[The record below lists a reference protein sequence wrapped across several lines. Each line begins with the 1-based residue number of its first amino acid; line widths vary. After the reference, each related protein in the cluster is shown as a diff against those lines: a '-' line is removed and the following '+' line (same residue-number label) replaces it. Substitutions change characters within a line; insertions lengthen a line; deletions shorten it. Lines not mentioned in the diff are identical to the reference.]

1 MLTRFKDYLCIL
13 FISMSVNELCTVS
26 IVEKPSITPVI
37 LVPGDGGSQVEA
49 KLNKDEVV
57 HYLCEKTTQD
67 FFNIWLNMELL
78 VPWVIDCWIDNM
90 RLVYDNV
97 TRTTSNSKGVEI
109 RIPGFG
115 NTTSVEWL
123 DPSRAS
129 QGAYFKDIANTL
141 VALGYERNVSLRG
154 APYDFRKAPNENN
167 EYFVRLKALVEET
180 YRMNGNQP
188 VIILAHSMGGPMS
201 LHFLHSQSKS
211 WKDQHI
217 HALVTLS
224 GAWGGSVKA
233 LKVFTVGDDL
243 GSYALSETTLREE
256 QITSPSLAWL
266 MPSSLFWSPDEILVQ
281 TDVRNYTVK
290 DFQDFFEDIGYPVG
304 WEMRKDVERYSVE
317 FEAPDVE
324 VHCLHGYGVATIN
337 RLVYKPGAFPDGDPG
352 FLYGDGDGTV
362 NIHSL
367 EGCLNWQGK
376 QEKKVYHQTF
386 DSLDHMGILRDKR
399 VLNYLVSLITK
410 L

>member
-1 MLTRFKDYLCIL
+1 MSSRFANYLSIL
-13 FISMSVNELCTVS
+13 LLSLSVSMSSAFFVVKRQE
-26 IVEKPSITPVI
+26 ITPVI

-49 KLNKDEVV
+49 KLHKDRVV

-78 VPWVIDCWIDNM
+78 VPLVIDCWIDNM

-97 TRTTSNSKGVEI
+97 TRMSSNSKGVEI

-123 DPSRAS
+123 DPSEAS
-129 QGAYFKDIANTL
+129 PGAYFKDIANAL

-154 APYDFRKAPNENN
+154 APYDFRKAPNGNG

-180 YRMNGNQP
+180 YGINDNQR

-211 WKDQHI
+211 WKDKYI
-217 HALVTLS
+217 RALVTLS

-233 LKVFTVGDDL
+233 LKVFAVGDNL
-243 GSYALSETTLREE
+243 GSYVLRESILREE

-266 MPSSLFWSPDEILVQ
+266 MPSSLFWNPDEILIQ
-281 TDVRNYTVK
+281 TDEKNYTTK
-290 DFQDFFEDIGYPVG
+290 DFKEFFEAIDYPVG
-304 WEMRKDVERYSVE
+304 WEMRKDVEKYSVE
-317 FEAPDVE
+317 FQAPDVE
-324 VHCLHGYGVATIN
+324 VHCLHGFGVDTIN
-337 RLVYKPGAFPDGDPG
+337 R
-352 FLYGDGDGTV
+352 
-362 NIHSL
+362 
-367 EGCLNWQGK
+367 
-376 QEKKVYHQTF
+376 
-386 DSLDHMGILRDKR
+386 
-399 VLNYLVSLITK
+399 
-410 L
+410 

>member
-1 MLTRFKDYLCIL
+1 MAVVRWLCL
-13 FISMSVNELCTVS
+13 YDRAQ
-26 IVEKPSITPVI
+26 
-37 LVPGDGGSQVEA
+37 VPGDGGSQVEA
-49 KLNKDEVV
+49 KLNKDKVV

-115 NTTSVEWL
+115 DTSTVEWL
-123 DPSRAS
+123 DPSHAS

-154 APYDFRKAPNENN
+154 APYDFRKAPNENG
-167 EYFVRLKALVEET
+167 EYFVSLKALVEET
-180 YRMNGNQP
+180 YRINDNKR
-188 VIILAHSMGGPMS
+188 VVILAHSMGGPMS

-217 HALVTLS
+217 HALVALS

-233 LKVFTVGDDL
+233 LKVFAVGDDL
-243 GSYALSETTLREE
+243 GSYALSEATLREE

-281 TDVRNYTVK
+281 TDVRNYTINN
-290 DFQDFFEDIGYPVG
+290 FQEFFE
-304 WEMRKDVERYSVE
+304 
-317 FEAPDVE
+317 
-324 VHCLHGYGVATIN
+324 
-337 RLVYKPGAFPDGDPG
+337 
-352 FLYGDGDGTV
+352 
-362 NIHSL
+362 
-367 EGCLNWQGK
+367 
-376 QEKKVYHQTF
+376 
-386 DSLDHMGILRDKR
+386 
-399 VLNYLVSLITK
+399 
-410 L
+410 

>member
-1 MLTRFKDYLCIL
+1 MSSRFANYLSIL
-13 FISMSVNELCTVS
+13 LLSLSVSMSSAFFVVKRQE
-26 IVEKPSITPVI
+26 ITPVI

-49 KLNKDEVV
+49 KLHKDRVV

-78 VPWVIDCWIDNM
+78 VPLVIDCWIDNM

-97 TRTTSNSKGVEI
+97 TRMSSNSKGVEI

-123 DPSRAS
+123 DPSEAS
-129 QGAYFKDIANTL
+129 PGAYFKDIANAL

-154 APYDFRKAPNENN
+154 APYDFRKAPNGNG

-180 YRMNGNQP
+180 YGINDNQR

-211 WKDQHI
+211 WKDKYI
-217 HALVTLS
+217 RALVTLS

-233 LKVFTVGDDL
+233 LKVFAVGDNL
-243 GSYALSETTLREE
+243 GSYVLRESILREE

-266 MPSSLFWSPDEILVQ
+266 MPSSLFWNPDEILIQ
-281 TDVRNYTVK
+281 TDEKNYTTK
-290 DFQDFFEDIGYPVG
+290 DFKEFFEAIDYPVG
-304 WEMRKDVERYSVE
+304 WEMRKDVEKYSVE
-317 FEAPDVE
+317 FQAPDVE
-324 VHCLHGYGVATIN
+324 VHCLHGFGVDTIN
-337 RLVYKPGAFPDGDPG
+337 RLVYKPGTFPDGYPG

-362 NIHSL
+362 NKRSL
-367 EGCLNWQGK
+367 EGCLNWK
-376 QEKKVYHQTF
+376 QKEKVYHQTF
-386 DSLDHMGILRDKR
+386 SSLDHTGILHDER
-399 VLNYLVSLITK
+399 VLSYLQSIVTNM
-410 L
+410 